1 MTQKSAKS
9 VRQGV
14 TSGKAIGRK
23 KFARISS
30 VEGIVLS
37 RDASGRL
44 QDFDQDAL
52 DAPDRRT
59 AIIRSYSI
67 PFETSKNQFW

>member
-1 MTQKSAKS
+1 MT
-9 VRQGV
+9 G
-14 TSGKAIGRK
+14 GKAIGRK

-44 QDFDQDAL
+44 RGFDRDAL
-52 DAPDRRT
+52 DASGRRT
-59 AIIRSYSI
+59 AIIRSYSKK
-67 PFETSKNQFW
+67 SA